1 MALKSVYLPEPNIQ
15 DGQITVT
22 DEEHQ
27 HLKVGR
33 AEAGE
38 HVEVFDGRGHVWS
51 CVVTDVAKRQ
61 TSLRVQDE
69 RIFPAPK
76 VGLMLGMALI
86 RTAAFEFALEKA
98 VEVGVTRIMPFFAG
112 RSNVSRVERQERW
125 LRIVIEAAKQ
135 SKHFHVP
142 TLEAPR
148 TFEDLFTVPATSR
161 IVLAERDGVPLKS
174 AVLGP
179 PVLFLVG
186 PEGGWTD
193 HELRSAE
200 GAGFKLV
207 SLGSEILRAETAAI
221 VGASLIRY
229 ELGDL

>member
-1 MALKSVYLPEPNIQ
+1 MALKSVYLPSPTIQ
-15 DGQITVT
+15 DGKITVT
-22 DEEHQ
+22 DEEHR
-27 HLKVGR
+27 HLVVGR
-33 AEAGE
+33 AESGE
-38 HVEVFDGRGHVWS
+38 HVEVFDGRGRVWS
-51 CVVTDVAKRQ
+51 CVVTGVAKRQ
-61 TSLRVQDE
+61 TLLRVQDE

-86 RTAAFEFALEKA
+86 RTAPFELALEKA
-98 VEVGVTRIMPFFAG
+98 VEVGVTRIIPFFAA

-125 LRIVIEAAKQ
+125 QRIVIEAAKQ

-142 TLEAPR
+142 MLESPQTL
-148 TFEDLFTVPATSR
+148 EDLFTIPATSR

-174 AVLGP
+174 ALLGP
-179 PVLFLVG
+179 PVLFVVG

-193 HELRSAE
+193 VELRSAE
-200 GAGFKLV
+200 GAGLRLV